1 MMWLNVAGAV
11 ITTAMGF
18 LGLLFPAKAS
28 SLTGLKAV
36 TVAGRAEF
44 RGTLGVT
51 FILLGLTPLLTQ
63 EAHAFLVVGLA
74 WLGAAI
80 GRLVSILVDDG
91 NDRQNW
97 GAVAFEAVVAACLLA
112 GEPIQALA
120 VGSA

>member
-1 MMWLNVAGAV
+1 MIWLNVAGAV

-18 LGLLFPAKAS
+18 FGLLFPAKAS

-63 EAHAFLVVGLA
+63 EVHACSA
-74 WLGAAI
+74 
-80 GRLVSILVDDG
+80 SITMSG
-91 NDRQNW
+91 CASTRMS
-97 GAVAFEAVVAACLLA
+97 AC
-112 GEPIQALA
+112 G
-120 VGSA
+120 